1 MCPKCITKASSYRF
15 CKIFVQFRSVFDPFL
30 APRTPQNHLRSMQL
44 VSNESLECS
53 SMILTKKVF
62 SGMINK
68 ASGALNTQLVFV
80 CLQKPRLFVNKKQH
94 PPNFLKICSS
104 NVDFSSQ
111 KEKSHQNE
119 TEHHQ
124 NEQKRKRKQ
133 RAQRRLVAKF

>member
-53 SMILTKKVF
+53 SMILTKKVY
-62 SGMINK
+62 SEMINK
-68 ASGALNTQLVFV
+68 GSRALNTQLVFV

-104 NVDFSSQ
+104 YVEHSSQ

-119 TEHHQ
+119 VEHCQ
-124 NEQKRKRKQ
+124 NEQKRKSKQ
-133 RAQRRLVAKF
+133 RAQRHLVAKF